1 MFIRALGAVLC
12 AVAIF
17 VASAFAS
24 GASAAGERVPGI
36 DIVLKTNPHGIVIA
50 DSTTDAKGEFT
61 IKYLV
66 AGRYTIVLG
75 SRNPDAAKAMGG
87 TWSVELLPVSREP
100 APAAAP
106 QTYAAK
112 AAAAGQQVE
121 IVIPDGPAKTYK
133 ITVTR

>member
-1 MFIRALGAVLC
+1 MFIKALGARLC

-17 VASAFAS
+17 VASASA
-24 GASAAGERVPGI
+24 AWAAGEPVPGI
-36 DIVLKTNPHGIVIA
+36 DIILKTNPYGIVIA

-66 AGRYTIVLG
+66 AGRYTILLG

-100 APAAAP
+100 TPAAAP
-106 QTYAAK
+106 QTYTAK
-112 AAAAGQQVE
+112 AAASGQQVE
-121 IVIPDGPAKTYK
+121 IVIPDGPAKTYR

>member
-1 MFIRALGAVLC
+1 MFIKALGARLC

-17 VASAFAS
+17 VASASAAF
-24 GASAAGERVPGI
+24 AAGERVPGI

-50 DSTTDAKGEFT
+50 DGTTDAKGEFT

-66 AGRYTIVLG
+66 AGRYTILLG
-75 SRNPDAAKAMGG
+75 SRNPDAAKATDG
-87 TWSVELLPVSREP
+87 TWSLVMLPVSREP
-100 APAAAP
+100 VPAAAP

-121 IVIPDGPAKTYK
+121 IVIPDGPAKTYR